1 MINKVIQIWNEFM
14 KKRPKNFTRVSNFIG
29 NSFSIV
35 FNILKN

>member
-14 KKRPKNFTRVSNFIG
+14 KKRPKNFICVSNSIG